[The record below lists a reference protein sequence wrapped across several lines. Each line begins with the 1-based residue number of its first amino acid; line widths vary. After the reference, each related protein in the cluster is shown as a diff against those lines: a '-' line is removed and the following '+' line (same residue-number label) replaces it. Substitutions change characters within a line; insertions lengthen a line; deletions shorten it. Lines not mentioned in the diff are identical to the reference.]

1 MLKSTVR
8 LQIGNRFRSRG
19 TCAKRR
25 RPTPWPRD
33 PHSRQRLRCAPRR
46 RVEGDHRAA
55 AGGRAAVLRHDRQA
69 RRAVRGGGA
78 PARAAPP
85 RPGGH
90 ADRRRD
96 GPPPGGVPPPG
107 HDRHPCR
114 RGPHPRRRRV
124 VGHGRGRLR
133 RHHGGVV
140 RHPRRGRLRGRHRAA
155 RAPDQAHPH
164 PSRRADDRDLRLP
177 ETQQAALQLG
187 YPMTTEPTA
196 AYEPSSDLR
205 TPSGALYSEAAR
217 DHLWMHFTR
226 HSVFEDRTEGGLGHS
241 VPIITRGEGY
251 KIWDDRGNE
260 YIDGLAGLFVVQVG
274 HGREELAEAAAKQ
287 ARELAFFPLWSYAH
301 PRAIE
306 LAERLAAGAPGDLN
320 RVFFTT
326 GGGEAVETA
335 WKLAKQYFKLMG
347 KPTKHK
353 VISRA
358 VAYHGT
364 PQGALSITG
373 IPAAK
378 EMFEPLVPGA
388 FKVPNT
394 NMYRAPEHL
403 RDDNKAFG
411 RWAADRIAEAIEF
424 EGPDTVAAVFLEP
437 VQNSGGC
444 FPPPEGYFERVREIC
459 DEYDVL
465 LVSDE
470 TICAFGRI
478 GDMFA
483 CNDFGYVPDIITCA
497 KGMTSG
503 YSPIGAMIASDR
515 LFEPFR
521 QGTNYFPHGYTF
533 GGHPVSAAVAMENL
547 DIFEREGLNAHVHEN
562 APKFRASLEKLLD
575 LPLVGD
581 VRGEGYFYGIELVK
595 DKATRETF
603 DDDESERL
611 LRGFLSKALFDAGL
625 YCRADDR
632 GDPVIQLAPPL
643 TIGPSEFD
651 EIEQILRG
659 VLTEAWTR
667 L

>member
-1 MLKSTVR
+1 
-8 LQIGNRFRSRG
+8 
-19 TCAKRR
+19 
-25 RPTPWPRD
+25 
-33 PHSRQRLRCAPRR
+33 
-46 RVEGDHRAA
+46 
-55 AGGRAAVLRHDRQA
+55 
-69 RRAVRGGGA
+69 
-78 PARAAPP
+78 
-85 RPGGH
+85 
-90 ADRRRD
+90 
-96 GPPPGGVPPPG
+96 
-107 HDRHPCR
+107 
-114 RGPHPRRRRV
+114 
-124 VGHGRGRLR
+124 
-133 RHHGGVV
+133 
-140 RHPRRGRLRGRHRAA
+140 
-155 RAPDQAHPH
+155 
-164 PSRRADDRDLRLP
+164 
-177 ETQQAALQLG
+177 
-187 YPMTTEPTA
+187 MTTEPTA

-226 HSVFEDRTEGGLGHS
+226 HSVFEDRSEGGLAHS
-241 VPIITRGEGY
+241 VPIIVRGEGH

-274 HGREELAEAAAKQ
+274 HGRTELAEAAARQ
-287 ARELAFFPLWSYAH
+287 AKDLAFFPLWSYAH
-301 PRAIE
+301 PKAIE

-335 WKLAKQYFKLMG
+335 WKLAKQYWKLVG

-353 VISRA
+353 VISRS

-394 NMYRAPEHL
+394 NSYRAPEHL
-403 RDDNKAFG
+403 RDDDKAFG

-444 FPPPEGYFERVREIC
+444 FPPPPGYFERVREIC

-470 TICAFGRI
+470 VICAFGRI
-478 GDMFA
+478 GSMFA
-483 CNDFGYVPDIITCA
+483 CDDFNYVPDIITCA

-515 LFEPFR
+515 LFEPFKK
-521 QGTNYFPHGYTF
+521 GTTYFPHGYTF

-547 DIFEREGLNAHVHEN
+547 DIFEREGLNDHVKDN
-562 APKFRASLEKLLD
+562 APRFRATLEKLLD
-575 LPLVGD
+575 LPIVGD
-581 VRGEGYFYGIELVK
+581 VRGAGYFYGIELVK
-595 DKATRETF
+595 DKETRETF
-603 DDDESERL
+603 NDEESERL
-611 LRGFLSKALFDAGL
+611 LRGYLSKALFDAGI

-643 TIGPSEFD
+643 IIGQAEFD
-651 EIEQILRG
+651 DIESRLRS
-659 VLTEAWTR
+659 VLKDAEKH